1 MEKVLLD
8 LNACIR
14 HLKEKFGYEKVV
26 LAGWS
31 GGGSLSS
38 FYQAQAEKPTV
49 KASPAG
55 DKIDLS
61 SLQPADALM
70 ILAVS
75 VYLNFSNAF

>member
-14 HLKEKFGYEKVV
+14 HLKDKFHYQKVV

-38 FYQAQAEKPTV
+38 FYQAQAEMPTV
-49 KASPAG
+49 QNSPAG

-61 SLQPADALM
+61 DLLPADALM
-70 ILAVS
+70 ILAVCTW
-75 VYLNFSNAF
+75 FSIWR